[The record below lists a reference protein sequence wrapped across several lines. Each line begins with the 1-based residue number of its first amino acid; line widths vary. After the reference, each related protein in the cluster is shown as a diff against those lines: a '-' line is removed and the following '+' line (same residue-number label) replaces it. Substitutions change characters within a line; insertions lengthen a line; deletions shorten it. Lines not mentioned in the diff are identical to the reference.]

1 MVRGPIYEL
10 AIALPFSIDDFGSI
24 ATTTSQPKIWADR
37 VRSAVGTTLFERV
50 FRENYG
56 TTIPSKLWDNVDT
69 MNEVIQ
75 EQLELVFD
83 RDLQNLTLDDVDVNY
98 DERKETIFAEIS
110 YFLPNNEQT
119 SITIGVATI
128 SPTEPIVEELL

>member
-1 MVRGPIYEL
+1 MPRSPIYEL

-56 TTIPSKLWDNVDT
+56 TTIPSKLWDNVDDVS
-69 MNEVIQ
+69 EVIQ
-75 EQLELVFD
+75 EQIELVFD
-83 RDLQNLTLDDVDVNY
+83 RDLENLTLDDVEVVY
-98 DERKETIFAEIS
+98 DDRKETIFAEIS